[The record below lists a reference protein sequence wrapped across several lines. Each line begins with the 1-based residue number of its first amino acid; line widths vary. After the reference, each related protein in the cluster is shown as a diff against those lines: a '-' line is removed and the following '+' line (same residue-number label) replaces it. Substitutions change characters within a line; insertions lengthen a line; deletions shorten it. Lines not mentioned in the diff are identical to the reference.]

1 VNEPASLTTA
11 LFERIARA
19 IEAAGGWLPFDR
31 FMAMALYEPGLG
43 YYANTSPKF
52 GHLPQHGSDFVTAPE
67 LSPLFGRTLARQVA
81 QALQAT
87 QTRQVW
93 EFGAGSGAL
102 ALQVID
108 SGLDLGTPPPVGQP
122 SAEPEPEVTPVTDP
136 TTVQLPEGFTITGA
150 QRRRH
155 RRPRPV
161 ERRRAHGG
169 RLARGSRHERGR
181 DDIET
186 TTVYYSNPAD
196 EGIAL
201 GMVELLGLGAI
212 ELSDAFP
219 GAPVTIVVG
228 ADAAG

>member
-1 VNEPASLTTA
+1 MAEYPS
-11 LFERIARA
+11 
-19 IEAAGGWLPFDR
+19 DR
-31 FMAMALYEPGLG
+31 FDDVPAELGRVGAHRAPAPPSRGWVIAGVIALATGMLVGLG
-43 YYANTSPKF
+43 
-52 GHLPQHGSDFVTAPE
+52 L
-67 LSPLFGRTLARQVA
+67 
-81 QALQAT
+81 
-87 QTRQVW
+87 
-93 EFGAGSGAL
+93 L

-136 TTVQLPEGFTITGA
+136 TTVQLPEGFTITVLNGA
-150 QRRRH
+150 GIAGLGQSSADVLTAAGW
-155 RRPRPV
+155 PV
-161 ERRRAHGG
+161 GAVTN
-169 RLARGSRHERGR
+169 AAA